1 MPSLVPAVLFTVLVF
16 SRMED
21 DLMPFVREAAMEGP
35 CIVSSII
42 HSFNS
47 LQAEDTW
54 ALASPPDIVL
64 SRSG

>member
-47 LQAEDTW
+47 LQAEDT
-54 ALASPPDIVL
+54 
-64 SRSG
+64 